1 MCLLHRKALEVV
13 DRYFPTLLMEQGFFE
28 TKEAL
33 EKVLLLLPKS
43 VQQSLQTEFEESGKS
58 SSDHRWS
65 RIVQAVCVWV

>member
-33 EKVLLLLPKS
+33 EKVLLLLPRS

-58 SSDHRWS
+58 SSVYRWR
-65 RIVQAVCVWV
+65 RILQEVGVWV